1 MFVVSLRRSLASIST
16 LLEGVSL
23 TALEGDEFKRR
34 IEPNGNI
41 ADDVSKFGMHDI
53 ESGAAFNLA
62 CGRIPGDLLNIHA
75 GWTCPSLK
83 LIQIKYTIDARLS
96 LSRALLLYFN
106 CSRIFLFL

>member
-16 LLEGVSL
+16 LLKGVSL

-34 IEPNGNI
+34 IEPSGNI
-41 ADDVSKFGMHDI
+41 VDDVSKFGMHDI

-62 CGRIPGDLLNIHA
+62 CGRIPGDLLRHA

-83 LIQIKYTIDARLS
+83 LIQIKYTIDAGLS
-96 LSRALLLYFN
+96 VSRALAFAVL
-106 CSRIFLFL
+106 